1 MKIPKSSFLLIA
13 LALVILAF
21 LPALKHHPVFVFAL
35 KGADGTAE
43 AFKISASL
51 NGQATVAE
59 PVPMNADQKREALA
73 ILRQKDIQRL
83 KAFSKNFGVYPVVVG
98 VSETQNEWP
107 EFLGGGIKGIFKE
120 TSSETFDNL
129 QWADRIYFALSMKSP
144 STPLVAGENIQ
155 VALPTST
162 PAIFGSHPIPTPG
175 TASSPSTLR
184 VEILNGCGIT
194 NAADWVA
201 WRLKGPGIIIADTG
215 NADNFKYKQT
225 LVHTCVKLPEA
236 FQLKLDRLG
245 LSKDSI
251 ETTAR
256 SVSTVDVVVIVGKD
270 YPQMRQKYRGRN
282 RH

>member
-1 MKIPKSSFLLIA
+1 MKIPKSSFLFIA

-21 LPALKHHPVFVFAL
+21 LPALKHRPVFVFAI
-35 KGADGTAE
+35 KATDGKAE
-43 AFKISASL
+43 AFKISAPL
-51 NGQATVAE
+51 NGQDAVAE
-59 PVPMNADQKREALA
+59 PVTMNPDQKRETLS
-73 ILRQKDIQRL
+73 ILSQKDIQHL

-98 VSETQNEWP
+98 VPETQNEWP
-107 EFLGGGIKGIFKE
+107 EFLGGGIKSLFKE
-120 TSSETFDNL
+120 PSSEIFDNL
-129 QWADRIYFALSMKSP
+129 QWTDRIYLALSMKP
-144 STPLVAGENIQ
+144 PATMLMAGVNIPA
-155 VALPTST
+155 ALPTST
-162 PAIFGSHPIPTPG
+162 PTGSGSHPIPTPS
-175 TASSPSTLR
+175 TASALTTLR

-201 WRLKGPGIIIADTG
+201 WRLKGPGIVIADTG
-215 NADNFKYKQT
+215 NADNFKYSKT
-225 LVHTCVKLPEA
+225 LIHTCVALPEA

-270 YPQMRQKYRGRN
+270 YPKMRQKYRGRN